1 MSTRTHRTCRECGET
16 LPRDQFE
23 GKRLQCRQC
32 RAMVRNKDCKQRRD
46 TMREP
51 KPWPLVRRAYGL
63 SEQDEQVI
71 AMAAQHYGRR
81 EPSADDVISAYVR
94 DHRRQCELLTALAYR
109 LAANSVMERDRNG

>member
-1 MSTRTHRTCRECGET
+1 MSTRTHRTCRKCGET
-16 LPRDQFE
+16 QPRAQFE
-23 GKRLQCRQC
+23 GKRAECRTC
-32 RAMVRNKDCKQRRD
+32 RALKRNADCKQVRD

-109 LAANSVMERDRNG
+109 LAAS